1 MMKIETKNSVFHHYY
16 FLIYARKQKKIKQAD
31 LGKLVGTSGDIIG
44 KYERGENIPS
54 IEVAAKIAD
63 ALGVTLDYLVKEGEY
78 QQIDNA
84 TLKRLKEIEKL
95 DPGTKTKVFD
105 IIDTYL
111 RDFKTRQAYMA

>member
-1 MMKIETKNSVFHHYY
+1 MPTLSNSRFGPLHPGYLYPTTIELWNAPRKMIRNGETHKMQHYW
-16 FLIYARKQKKIKQAD
+16 
-31 LGKLVGTSGDIIG
+31 
-44 KYERGENIPS
+44 ENIPS

-63 ALGVTLDYLVKEGEY
+63 TLCVTLDYLVKEGEY
-78 QQIDNA
+78 QQIDKT
-84 TLKRLKEIEKL
+84 TLKGLKDIERL

>member
-1 MMKIETKNSVFHHYY
+1 M
-16 FLIYARKQKKIKQAD
+16 
-31 LGKLVGTSGDIIG
+31 
-44 KYERGENIPS
+44 
-54 IEVAAKIAD
+54 AAKIAD